1 MVILSQKKEMFEDQV
16 MYIAKSDV
24 YNFSINHNINL
35 EVWESDFVYLLE
47 FDREVL
53 RYYEKPFRLF
63 NEKEECIP
71 SFLVKFHSVNKKDEL
86 IYIEKNLNL
95 NKTILLNEFCLE
107 NDIDLKI
114 VLEDN
119 FKKGYKL
126 MNIKF
131 LSNYINVDIINYSRY
146 IDFFLESFETSN
158 SISIN
163 EVMERFAKEEQKK
176 AEVLYVILHLIS
188 IGFFLIN
195 LDEKLTQE
203 TLLSFNGF

>member
-126 MNIKF
+126 SYFI
-131 LSNYINVDIINYSRY
+131 
-146 IDFFLESFETSN
+146 TS
-158 SISIN
+158 
-163 EVMERFAKEEQKK
+163 
-176 AEVLYVILHLIS
+176 
-188 IGFFLIN
+188 
-195 LDEKLTQE
+195 
-203 TLLSFNGF
+203 

>member
-71 SFLVKFHSVNKKDEL
+71 SFLVKYHSVNKKDEL
-86 IYIEKNLNL
+86 IYIEKNL